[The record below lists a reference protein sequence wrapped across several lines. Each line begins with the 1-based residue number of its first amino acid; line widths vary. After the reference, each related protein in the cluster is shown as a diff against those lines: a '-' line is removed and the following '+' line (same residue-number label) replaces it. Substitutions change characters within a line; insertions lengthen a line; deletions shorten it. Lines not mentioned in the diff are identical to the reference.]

1 MNLGHHK
8 GEKEG
13 FSKKEER
20 KLINSLFLI
29 IPSPHS
35 FDVPFE

>member
-1 MNLGHHK
+1 MNLGHQK
-8 GEKEG
+8 GEREG

-20 KLINSLFLI
+20 EMRKFLFLI
-29 IPSPHS
+29 IPSPHP